1 MNVESNVP
9 SPAPR
14 VRVLRLL
21 ALPLLAWA
29 ALTSHGFAEAVTE
42 RRGSLV
48 IIGGGERPGR
58 IHHRFI
64 ALAGG
69 TNHARIAVLPMASGE
84 PERSGRLQAEEFRAF
99 GVKDVDVVRFDRS
112 QAMLPAT
119 AERLMG
125 YTGVFFTG
133 GDQARLAA
141 VLVGTPCETAL
152 HRMRDTRGAV
162 IGGTSAGAAI
172 MSRVMITGD
181 QRGEPDRKADF
192 AVVRRGA
199 TLTST
204 GLGLVT
210 NAVVDQHFI
219 ARRRQNRLVGV
230 TLEHPELIGVGIDE
244 ATALVVL
251 PDGSWEVEG
260 DGSVMV
266 FDARGVKVREEGPHA
281 NLGATGVGFH
291 LLLPGDRWDPTA
303 GR

>member
-1 MNVESNVP
+1 
-9 SPAPR
+9 
-14 VRVLRLL
+14 
-21 ALPLLAWA
+21 
-29 ALTSHGFAEAVTE
+29 
-42 RRGSLV
+42 
-48 IIGGGERPGR
+48 
-58 IHHRFI
+58 
-64 ALAGG
+64 
-69 TNHARIAVLPMASGE
+69 
-84 PERSGRLQAEEFRAF
+84 
-99 GVKDVDVVRFDRS
+99 
-112 QAMLPAT
+112 
-119 AERLMG
+119 
-125 YTGVFFTG
+125 
-133 GDQARLAA
+133 
-141 VLVGTPCETAL
+141 
-152 HRMRDTRGAV
+152 MRDTRGAV

-210 NAVVDQHFI
+210 NAIVDQHFI

-266 FDARGVKVREEGPHA
+266 FDARGVKVRQEGPHA
-281 NLGATGVGFH
+281 NLGANGVGFH

>member
-1 MNVESNVP
+1 MNIESDVP
-9 SPAPR
+9 SPATRIRFP
-14 VRVLRLL
+14 RLL
-21 ALPLLAWA
+21 ALTWLAWA
-29 ALTSHGFAEAVTE
+29 ALTSHCLAEGVTE

-199 TLTST
+199 TLIST

-210 NAVVDQHFI
+210 NAIVDQHFI

-230 TLEHPELIGVGIDE
+230 TLEHPELVGVGIDE

-260 DGSVMV
+260 EGSVMV

-281 NLGATGVGFH
+281 NLGAIGVRFH